1 MKTKSLLHFFLLDW
15 IQLPLLFFLCLW
27 GLLQLQH
34 QEIHETLEG
43 LKATYSKEQLS
54 IIQQQMST
62 LFQKEIQLAILLSLF
77 LVALLA
83 FRSNWRSKKLASC
96 LAFLKKFS
104 GDSVSAT
111 SPWEE
116 YLERNAFH
124 SFVEKTQE
132 AQKRYTL
139 LQEEQRQ
146 ILYRM
151 GSQAE
156 ELSKMAF
163 QVSTQLGEYSSGV
176 THYSTLIQQAC
187 ALSKDMTIKSVEIS
201 NHAQSVKG
209 VVELASGACEEGT
222 KSVLRAMDGMTD
234 LKQQVEDIATQMKG
248 LGQNSG
254 RIGSI
259 IKIIED
265 ISEQTNILSLN
276 AAIEAVGA
284 GESGKRFSVVASEV
298 RRLAEKT
305 VEATK
310 QIKTIIKEM
319 QASTNNT
326 IMVTEAGLESVTSS
340 YNLVHMLGISLNDI
354 NEIVNRTN
362 SETQGMAHY
371 TKQQTTAS
379 DQMSQAVFKVNEVYE
394 QFAKN
399 MKNLGHLTEEF
410 HKYALHLTNSLE
422 SSYAKQ

>member
-1 MKTKSLLHFFLLDW
+1 MKVKSLLHFFLLDW
-15 IQLPLLFFLCLW
+15 IQLPFWFFLCLW
-27 GLLQLQH
+27 IFFYFQYK
-34 QEIHETLEG
+34 EIDATLETL
-43 LKATYSKEQLS
+43 KTTYSNEQLS
-54 IIQQQMST
+54 ILQQQMTT
-62 LFQKEIQLAILLSLF
+62 LLKKEVQWGILISFFLAVILAI
-77 LVALLA
+77 
-83 FRSNWRSKKLASC
+83 RSNWRSKRLASC
-96 LAFLKKFS
+96 LTFLKNFT
-104 GDSVSAT
+104 GET
-111 SPWEE
+111 SLPSSTWED

-132 AQKRYTL
+132 AQKRYL
-139 LQEEQRQ
+139 LIQEEQQQTLR
-146 ILYRM
+146 RM
-151 GSQAE
+151 GIQAE

-163 QVSTQLGEYSSGV
+163 QVSSQLSDYSSGV
-176 THYSTLIQQAC
+176 IHYSTLIQQAC
-187 ALSKDMTIKSVEIS
+187 ALSKDMTLKSVEIS

-362 SETQGMAHY
+362 SETQGMAHF

-379 DQMSQAVFKVNEVYE
+379 DQMAQAVFKVNEVYE

-422 SSYAKQ
+422 SSYAK